1 MDVRREARQ
10 IWKHFGRYQLTIGE
24 SIIYYRFNADD
35 SRYDRVYDEGYRRYH
50 KGIRIP
56 ILWVDQT
63 EPVEDY
69 TSEGRRPTLRLRFA
83 ISAREMHEAGFS
95 VTEAVGNR
103 LQDLPPNSIW
113 RRDRMHDIL
122 YYDSRFFEISAYQ
135 IRGRVQGEDVIIGIT
150 AIETWPDD
158 DAVFDYLPQYVP
170 PTFPEPPIP
179 VGPSAYGDGL
189 YGSGPYG
196 GISV

>member
-63 EPVEDY
+63 EPVGVRDVVDDVVVRRQED
-69 TSEGRRPTLRLRFA
+69 RPVLLLPLRVRDQRQGPEVHLRGQLEVELGH
-83 ISAREMHEAGFS
+83 REA
-95 VTEAVGNR
+95 A
-103 LQDLPPNSIW
+103 Q
-113 RRDRMHDIL
+113 
-122 YYDSRFFEISAYQ
+122 
-135 IRGRVQGEDVIIGIT
+135 
-150 AIETWPDD
+150 
-158 DAVFDYLPQYVP
+158 
-170 PTFPEPPIP
+170 
-179 VGPSAYGDGL
+179 
-189 YGSGPYG
+189 
-196 GISV
+196 

>member
-24 SIIYYRFNADD
+24 AIILYRFDADN
-35 SRYDRVYDEGYRRYH
+35 SRYDSVYDEGYRRYH
-50 KGIRIP
+50 KGVRVP

-63 EPVEDY
+63 EPTEDY
-69 TSEGRRPTLRLRFA
+69 TSEGRRPTQRLRFA
-83 ISAREMHEAGFS
+83 VSAREMYEAGFS
-95 VTEAVGNR
+95 VTEVTGNR
-103 LQDLPPNSIW
+103 LQDESPSDIW

-158 DAVFDYLPQYVP
+158 DAVFDYLPDHV
-170 PTFPEPPIP
+170 PPIP
-179 VGPSAYGDGL
+179 TIGPVAYGDGT